1 MCIDFIGVCSVVCM
15 YECNLETL
23 CLTWNGSSAWHMTF
37 FSSFK
42 TFLFPC
48 QAKKATIPT
57 RLTLMIWHKKLFLL
71 NQVWKFN
78 FWREI
83 LKSSNNFIS
92 MSDEE
97 SHYSDKVDIKMK
109 LSFVDFFGVPFLTGN
124 FEIVKLLCISVSV
137 EESHYQWGGTNDLTI
152 DIKWN
157 LDFSFF
163 KSMYYEISY

>member
-1 MCIDFIGVCSVVCM
+1 M
-15 YECNLETL
+15 YERNLETL

-83 LKSSNNFIS
+83 LKSSNYFVYTCQAKKAAIPTRLSLMIWHKNVTYFS
-92 MSDEE
+92 MIFS
-97 SHYSDKVDIKMK
+97 
-109 LSFVDFFGVPFLTGN
+109 L
-124 FEIVKLLCISVSV
+124 FEKC
-137 EESHYQWGGTNDLTI
+137 HFWR
-152 DIKWN
+152 
-157 LDFSFF
+157 
-163 KSMYYEISY
+163 EISKSSNYFVFPRRSKKAITNEGGLMIWQLT

>member
-92 MSDEE
+92 MSGEE

-109 LSFVDFFGVPFLTGN
+109 LSFVDFFPHFWREILKSSNYFVFPCRSKKAITNEGGLMIWQLT
-124 FEIVKLLCISVSV
+124 
-137 EESHYQWGGTNDLTI
+137 
-152 DIKWN
+152 
-157 LDFSFF
+157 
-163 KSMYYEISY
+163 